1 MADEGMYQGVNGVR
15 VRSLALLAICEVAV
29 LGLWFSASAVVPTL
43 IADYDLSPSQASMMT
58 SAVQIGFVAGTLT
71 SAIFSLADRLDPRRF
86 FMLSA
91 LVAALA
97 NALLLAVEPT
107 SPVVIVL
114 RFITGA
120 CMAGVYPV
128 GMKMAVSWA
137 REDVGLLI
145 GILVGALTLGSAVPH
160 LFNAFGGIDWQF
172 TILTAS
178 AVALSA
184 ALLINL
190 VQIGPNM
197 APAPPFSPGAA
208 FQAFRRPALRLANFG
223 YLGHMWELY
232 AMWAWLVVFL
242 DASFRLGMDGAAAAW
257 WSRLATFGA
266 MGVGGAIGCL
276 LGGALADRY
285 GRTTLTMGAMTAS
298 GLCALLIG
306 FLFGAEPWILTLL
319 ATIWG
324 VTVVADSAQ
333 FSASIA
339 ELSPPEYV
347 GTMLTVQ
354 TCVGFLLTLFTVH
367 LVPPLA
373 AAWGWQY
380 AFAVLALG
388 PFLGVVAMAR
398 LRAHPGSARL
408 AGGRR

>member
-1 MADEGMYQGVNGVR
+1 MSGDGLNRRRMW
-15 VRSLALLAICEVAV
+15 SLALLAVCEVAV

-43 IADYDLSPSQASMMT
+43 VLEYSLSPSQASLMT

-71 SAIFSLADRLDPRRF
+71 SAIFSLADRVDPRRF
-86 FMLSA
+86 FMFSA
-91 LVAALA
+91 LVAAGA
-97 NALLLAVEPT
+97 NALLLPLEPT
-107 SPVVIVL
+107 SPMVIVL

-137 REDVGLLI
+137 RDDVGLLI
-145 GILVGALTLGSAVPH
+145 GILVGALTLGSAAPH
-160 LFNAFGGIDWQF
+160 LFNAFGGIDWHF

-190 VQIGPNM
+190 VQLGPKI
-197 APAPPFSPGAA
+197 APAPAFSPGAT
-208 FQAFRRPALRLANFG
+208 FEAFRRPALRWANFG

-232 AMWAWLVVFL
+232 AMWAWLVVFM
-242 DASFRLGMDGAAAAW
+242 DASFRLDMEADAAAW
-257 WSRLATFGA
+257 WSRLVTFGA
-266 MGVGGAIGCL
+266 MGLGGAIGCL
-276 LGGALADRY
+276 LGGVIADRY

-298 GLCALLIG
+298 GLCALVIG
-306 FLFGAEPWILTLL
+306 FLFGADPWLLTLL
-319 ATIWG
+319 AAIWG

-339 ELSPPEYV
+339 ELSSPEYV

-354 TCVGFLLTLFTVH
+354 TCAGFLLTLFTVH

-380 AFAVLALG
+380 AFSVLAVG
-388 PFLGVVAMAR
+388 PFLGVFAMSR
-398 LRAHPGSARL
+398 LRVHPDSARL